1 MENIEVW
8 KKAIEENRLPGISK
22 FKNKIELEM
31 NIYESGKPALEQI
44 IDILNSIEK
53 LDSETALLLPENF
66 LYKINPRTIR
76 KNARTISLRRIDT
89 KQEAIEKEIT
99 PQKLITEK
107 INEMRERFQKNPETL
122 SEDYIGI
129 NYKGIRDKK
138 IKNYLISDG
147 IEGFLY
153 YKKISPLIKIKRY
166 DTLEELLRSKSS
178 KEISFEDKASIKR
191 ELLKIR
197 KRKMLVPEKAR
208 EIILTRQAERVVE
221 KIPSRSELGKFY
233 TNIKFRRL
241 PLSFSEEDKEFY
253 SAWTDFYAE
262 PSCNCNDK
270 TWFIS
275 YLRPNQIWHCVHEI
289 SAYRKAISEDWQN
302 NQPIKQPYI
311 SASPFFKPSEQAIE
325 FYLKLKNQVFAKK
338 ENLYA
343 HLAKAYI
350 DIWLEKQV
358 RRGKIELM

>member
-1 MENIEVW
+1 MKEIEIW
-8 KKAIEENRLPGISK
+8 KKIIEENKFPGISK

-31 NIYESGKPALEQI
+31 NIYESGKPSLEQI
-44 IDILNSIEK
+44 MQILNTLER
-53 LDSETALLLPENF
+53 LDLETALLLPENF
-66 LYKINPRTIR
+66 LYRLNSKTVR
-76 KNARTISLRRIDT
+76 KNAKTIALRRINT

-99 PQKLITEK
+99 PQKLIAEK
-107 INEMRERFQKNPETL
+107 INEMRDRFQKNSETL

-138 IKNYLISDG
+138 IKNYLISDCM
-147 IEGFLY
+147 EGFLY
-153 YKKISPLIKIKRY
+153 SQKISPLIKIKRY
-166 DTLEELLRSKSS
+166 DTLEELLKTKSS
-178 KEISFEDKASIKR
+178 QELSSGDRISIKL

-208 EIILTRQAERVVE
+208 EIILTRQAERIVE
-221 KIPSRSELGKFY
+221 KIPSRSEFGKFY

-253 SAWTDFYAE
+253 AAWTDFYTE
-262 PSCNCNDK
+262 PSCNCDDK

-289 SAYRKAISEDWQN
+289 TAYRKAISEDWQN

-311 SASPFFKPSEQAIE
+311 SASPFFKPSEQAVE

-338 ENLYA
+338 ENSYN
-343 HLAKAYI
+343 HLAKPYI
-350 DIWLEKQV
+350 DIWLEKQI
-358 RRGKIELM
+358 RRAKIELM